1 MKKKKNLIKMSVI
14 TGLLLT
20 GSSVLGGSINVM
32 AANPANY
39 KDMTEYSS
47 YESIINYESIKAENS
62 SPYTD
67 VSVALYDIDQD
78 GTKELILSHGTCLT
92 DWVNDIYTL
101 KDGKYVSQIGTIG
114 SQGMFYTA
122 PDGNGIYFLYGFQG
136 YQEINRITKS
146 RENIT
151 ETLIE
156 SRELGANENYTEF
169 DNKIELLT
177 PDSIPTGNATST
189 YNVQVTAPD
198 GGVNMRCGAGV
209 EYDKVLPDMIPNG
222 TVLTVT
228 QEAVASNGNS
238 WGYTNY
244 NGTYGWIA
252 LTQVTKYEEP
262 TEGAPI
268 PHTRYVINCNESITL
283 RTNPD
288 VNATEICQIPLGT
301 AVATF
306 GDAGNGFISV
316 YYQGSSGYCLASY
329 LSDPVD

>member
-78 GTKELILSHGTCLT
+78 GTKELILSHGMCLA

-146 RENIT
+146 GENIT
-151 ETLIE
+151 EILIE

-198 GGVNMRCGAGV
+198 GGVNMRCGAGA

-222 TVLTVT
+222 TMLTVT

-288 VNATEICQIPLGT
+288 VNAAEICQIPLGT

>member
-78 GTKELILSHGTCLT
+78 GTKELILSHGMCLA

-146 RENIT
+146 GENIT
-151 ETLIE
+151 EILIE

-288 VNATEICQIPLGT
+288 VNAAEICQIPLGT

-329 LSDPVD
+329 LSAPVD

>member
-78 GTKELILSHGTCLT
+78 GTKELILSHGTCL

-146 RENIT
+146 GENIT

-169 DNKIELLT
+169 DNKIELFA
-177 PDSIPTGNATST
+177 PDEIPTDNTTPS
-189 YNVQVTAPD
+189 YNVHS
-198 GGVNMRCGAGV
+198 GKKS
-209 EYDKVLPDMIPNG
+209 E
-222 TVLTVT
+222 
-228 QEAVASNGNS
+228 
-238 WGYTNY
+238 
-244 NGTYGWIA
+244 
-252 LTQVTKYEEP
+252 
-262 TEGAPI
+262 
-268 PHTRYVINCNESITL
+268 NCIEMNIL
-283 RTNPD
+283 M
-288 VNATEICQIPLGT
+288 
-301 AVATF
+301 
-306 GDAGNGFISV
+306 
-316 YYQGSSGYCLASY
+316 
-329 LSDPVD
+329 